1 MCGIIGY
8 TGPKK
13 ADTVILGGLHA
24 LEYRGYD
31 SAGIAFFEKGG
42 ALRSVKSA
50 GKIAC
55 LENKLANEENVN
67 TRCGIGHTR
76 WATHGAPTD
85 VNSHPHGN
93 ERLMLV
99 HNGII
104 ENSRELKLELE
115 KQGYAFKSDTDT
127 EAAALLIDACTRDGD
142 RLAGILKALKK
153 IRGSYAFGILF
164 ADKPGEIWAA
174 RQDSPLIVGLGE
186 NENLIASDVTAILAY
201 TRRYLA
207 LENGDVARITRDSVT
222 VYDADGAEVKREPQT
237 ALWDLAAAMR
247 GGHAHFMHKEIY
259 EEPDAVKKTLF
270 PRITDGIPDFAPEG
284 LSPDRIK
291 AIRSVR
297 IVACGTA
304 YHAGLEGA
312 AVLERVAR
320 VRASAEIASEFRYRN
335 PVIEPDELVILI
347 SQSGETADT
356 IAALRLA
363 KAAGAFTLGIVNTV
377 GSTVA
382 RESDA
387 VLYTYAGPEI
397 AVASTK
403 AYTVQTALMTLF
415 GVWTGL
421 IRGTVSDA
429 TAREYVSALT
439 VALPAEIKKIIA
451 RENELKAIAADIAE
465 KDDMF
470 FIGRLFDSTLA
481 AEASLKLKEI
491 SYIHSEAYAAGELK
505 HGTISLIEPGT
516 PVVALSSEAAIREKM
531 VGNMK
536 EVVARGANL
545 FVFAAGKGGTTELRE
560 MAKISF
566 VCPDC
571 PETVAPI
578 ALATAMQLLAYQVSL
593 ARGCDVDQPRNLAKS
608 VTVE

>member
-1 MCGIIGY
+1 
-8 TGPKK
+8 
-13 ADTVILGGLHA
+13 LGGLHA

-31 SAGIAFFEKGG
+31 SSGIAFFEKNGQ
-42 ALRSVKSA
+42 LRSVKSA

-67 TRCGIGHTR
+67 TRCVIGHTR

-93 ERLMLV
+93 GRLMLV

-104 ENSRELKLELE
+104 ENCRELKLELE
-115 KQGYAFKSDTDT
+115 GAGYAFQSDTDT
-127 EAAALLIDACTRDGD
+127 EAAALLIDSCTREGD
-142 RLAGILKALKK
+142 RLSGINRALGK

-164 ADKPGEIWAA
+164 ADEPGVIWAA

-207 LENGDVARITRDSVT
+207 LENGDVAKITRDAVT
-222 VYDADGAEVKREPQT
+222 VYRPDGSEVKREPQT

-270 PRITDGIPDFAPEG
+270 PRISDGLPDFSPEG
-284 LSPDRIK
+284 LSPD
-291 AIRSVR
+291 AIRSVRSVR

-304 YHAGLEGA
+304 YHAGLAGA

-320 VRASAEIASEFRYRN
+320 VRAYAEIASEFRYRN

-415 GVWTGL
+415 GIWVGY
-421 IRGTVSDA
+421 IRGSVSETVARGYVSDL
-429 TAREYVSALT
+429 TSAL
-439 VALPAEIKKIIA
+439 PNEIKKILA
-451 RENELKAIAADIAE
+451 REKELKAIAAYVAE
-465 KDDMF
+465 KNDMF
-470 FIGRLFDSTLA
+470 FIGRLFDASLA

-516 PVVALSSEAAIREKM
+516 PVVALSCEGGIREKM

-545 FVFAAGKGGTTELRE
+545 YVFAAGKDGVTELSE
-560 MAKISF
+560 MAKVAF
-566 VCPDC
+566 LCPDC
-571 PETVAPI
+571 PETIAP
-578 ALATAMQLLAYQVSL
+578 
-593 ARGCDVDQPRNLAKS
+593 
-608 VTVE
+608 

>member
-1 MCGIIGY
+1 
-8 TGPKK
+8 
-13 ADTVILGGLHA
+13 
-24 LEYRGYD
+24 
-31 SAGIAFFEKGG
+31 
-42 ALRSVKSA
+42 
-50 GKIAC
+50 
-55 LENKLANEENVN
+55 
-67 TRCGIGHTR
+67 
-76 WATHGAPTD
+76 
-85 VNSHPHGN
+85 
-93 ERLMLV
+93 
-99 HNGII
+99 
-104 ENSRELKLELE
+104 
-115 KQGYAFKSDTDT
+115 
-127 EAAALLIDACTRDGD
+127 
-142 RLAGILKALKK
+142 
-153 IRGSYAFGILF
+153 
-164 ADKPGEIWAA
+164 
-174 RQDSPLIVGLGE
+174 
-186 NENLIASDVTAILAY
+186 
-201 TRRYLA
+201 
-207 LENGDVARITRDSVT
+207 
-222 VYDADGAEVKREPQT
+222 
-237 ALWDLAAAMR
+237 MR

-259 EEPDAVKKTLF
+259 EEPDAVRKTLF
-270 PRITDGIPDFAPEG
+270 PRIADGIPDFTPEG

-291 AIRSVR
+291 AVRSVR

-304 YHAGLEGA
+304 YHAGLTGA
-312 AVLERVAR
+312 AVLERVAG

-335 PVIEPDELVILI
+335 PVIEADELVILI

-421 IRGTVSDA
+421 IRNTVSEDV
-429 TAREYVSALT
+429 ARKYVSDLT

-451 RENELKAIAADIAE
+451 REKELKSIAADIAE

-470 FIGRLFDSTLA
+470 FIGRLFDATLA

-516 PVVALSSEAAIREKM
+516 PVVALSSEAGIREKM

-545 FVFAAGKGGTTELRE
+545 FVFAAGKEGTTELRE
-560 MAKISF
+560 MSKIAF